1 MPIDC
6 INPNAGSMAV
16 TTDVELAALFIASG
30 MTLALAESCTGGM
43 IAARVTDI
51 AGCSAWFR
59 GGVVAYSNDVKMALL
74 DVPPALLS
82 MHGAV
87 SEQVGR
93 AMADGARKAIGS
105 DLALA
110 VTGIAGPDGGTAE
123 KPVGTVYLAL
133 ADQDGC
139 EVVRCHFGGDRVA
152 VRQQTVEKGLLM
164 LKKRLVMPETA

>member
-1 MPIDC
+1 MVADQ
-6 INPNAGSMAV
+6 
-16 TTDVELAALFIASG
+16 ELAALFQTSG

-59 GGVVAYSNDVKMALL
+59 GGVVAYSNEVKMALL
-74 DVPPALLS
+74 DVPAPLLAS
-82 MHGAV
+82 FGAV
-87 SEQVGR
+87 SEQIGR
-93 AMADGARKAIGS
+93 AMAEGARKAIGS

-110 VTGIAGPDGGTAE
+110 VTGIAGPDGGTCE

-139 EVVRCHFGGDRVA
+139 EVVRCQFDGDRA
-152 VRQQTVEKGLLM
+152 AIRQQTVEKGLLM
-164 LKKRLVMPETA
+164 LKKRLMLSEMA

>member
-1 MPIDC
+1 MGVDQ
-6 INPNAGSMAV
+6 
-16 TTDVELAALFIASG
+16 ELAALFRASG

-59 GGVVAYSNDVKMALL
+59 GGVVAYSNDVKMAVLGVPAPLL
-74 DVPPALLS
+74 ARC
-82 MHGAV
+82 GAV
-87 SEQVGR
+87 SEQVGQ
-93 AMADGARKAIGS
+93 AMAEEARKVLGS

-110 VTGIAGPDGGTAE
+110 VTGIAGPEGGTTE

-139 EVVRCHFGGDRVA
+139 EVVRCQFDGDRA
-152 VRQQTVEKGLLM
+152 AIRQQTVEMGLLM
-164 LKKRLVMPETA
+164 LKKRLMLSETA